1 MKELLREFTTI
12 SSTPKDLRNF
22 GLTVGIALLI
32 ISLIWQQT
40 PEAIYLAMAGGLLF
54 IIGLTVP
61 IVLKPLQKVW
71 MGLSIVLGFI
81 VSRMILLVLFYLVF
95 TPIGFIGRI
104 MGKDFLP
111 VRLQKKQQAS
121 YWEQRSYGQ
130 KEAEQYTKQH

>member
-1 MKELLREFTTI
+1 MRELFQEFQSI
-12 SSTPKDLRNF
+12 SSTQKDLRNF
-22 GLTVGIALLI
+22 GLTVGIALFI
-32 ISLIWQQT
+32 ISLIWQQI
-40 PEAIYLAMAGGLLF
+40 PEAIYLAMAGGILL

-81 VSRMILLVLFYLVF
+81 VSRIILLVLFYLVF

-111 VRLQKKQQAS
+111 VRFQENHQNS
-121 YWEQRSYGQ
+121 YWENRSSQ
-130 KEAEQYTKQH
+130 KKRAEQYRKQY